1 MSDII
6 KLLPENIANQIAA
19 GEVVQRPAS
28 VVKELLEN
36 AVDAG
41 ATKVSLILKDAG
53 RQLVQ
58 VIDNGK
64 GMSETDARLCFD
76 RHATSKIKSAEDLFN
91 IQTYGFRGEALAS
104 IASVA
109 QVELKSKQP
118 QDELGTLVRIEASEI
133 VAHERI
139 ATTDGTSIA
148 VKNLF
153 YNIPARR
160 NFLKSNSVEMRHVM
174 DEFMR
179 VALAYPEV
187 ALSLHHN
194 DLELYNLS
202 SENLTKRIV
211 NVLGNSYREKLL
223 VCKEET
229 DWLKIHGY
237 IGTPES
243 ARKTRGDQ
251 FFFVNNRFIKSNYLH
266 HAIAQAFDELIPSDS
281 FPFYVINFEIDPSKI
296 DVNVHPTK
304 TEIKFEDEKT
314 IYAILKASVG
324 RALGVSNMVPSLD
337 FDFNINVSEF
347 TGVNHGGGH
356 SSKESSNTFNKA
368 WVNNQSFPSTGAR
381 WDEWMDGLDQSAVAA
396 QSELFDSI
404 TIPSAINNKSTDNHT
419 LSKDLIDANTI
430 STTFQLHLKYIVT
443 QIKSGVLLVD
453 QNAAHE
459 RVLFEKFQKQL
470 DRKMGFS
477 QQFLFPQ
484 SIELSPLDFA
494 LVLEM
499 EEELKRVGFVIS
511 VFSNNTIVINGL
523 PADIV
528 EGGEKELLEGLI
540 EQFRNNQQ
548 IYKIDRQEN
557 IARSLAKKAAI
568 KQGVKMQVQE
578 MNGLIDQLFAC
589 KTPNYSPDGRPVL
602 VLMDMNRIDQLF
614 Q

>member
-1 MSDII
+1 MSDVI

-36 AVDAG
+36 AIDAG

-76 RHATSKIKSAEDLFN
+76 RHATSKIKSADDLFN
-91 IQTYGFRGEALAS
+91 IKTYGFRGEALAS

-109 QVELKSKQP
+109 QVELKTKQASE
-118 QDELGTLVRIEASEI
+118 ELGTLVRIEASEI
-133 VAHERI
+133 VAHEQVST
-139 ATTDGTSIA
+139 ANGTSIS

-179 VALAYPEV
+179 VALAYPDV

-194 DLELYNLS
+194 DLELYDIKA
-202 SENLTKRIV
+202 ENLTKRIV

-229 DWLKIHGY
+229 DWLKINGY

-266 HAIAQAFDELIPSDS
+266 HSIAQAFDELIPSDS
-281 FPFYVINFEIDPSKI
+281 FPFYLINIEIDPSKI

-314 IYAILKASVG
+314 IYAILKAAVG
-324 RALGVSNMVPSLD
+324 RSLGVQNAVSSID

-347 TGVNHGGGH
+347 TGLSNATSAHV
-356 SSKESSNTFNKA
+356 KETPIFNKS
-368 WVNNQSFPSTGAR
+368 WVNNQSFPSASTR
-381 WDEWMDGLDQSAVAA
+381 WDELMEGLDQRAVES

-404 TIPSAINNKSTDNHT
+404 TIPSSINNKPSETGP
-419 LSKDLIDANTI
+419 LSKDLIDANTT

-470 DRKMGFS
+470 DKKMGFS

-484 SIELSPLDFA
+484 SIELSPADFT
-494 LVLEM
+494 LVMEM
-499 EEELKRVGFVIS
+499 EDELKRLGFVIS

-557 IARSLAKKAAI
+557 LARSLAKKAAI
-568 KQGVKMQVQE
+568 KQGVKMHIQE

-589 KTPNYSPDGRPVL
+589 KTPNFSPDGKPVL
-602 VLMDMNRIDQLF
+602 VLMDINRIDQLF